1 MNVALLVILFSVS
14 LFAQDQSAITAA
26 EAACGAKETQFDAK
40 QDTIHH
46 PTPQPEPGKAL
57 VYVIE
62 DLGQCPGCAPNSYA
76 WSTGVEDAL
85 TRVGVN
91 GAWVGANR
99 GSSYIAFSIDP
110 GDHHLCANWQSS
122 LESRSHAFAMAG
134 FTAQEGK
141 STTSGSDF
149 SPGTG
154 ITPSIWIRSTRIKAN
169 IWWRSRPS
177 ACGTRRK

>member
-1 MNVALLVILFSVS
+1 LHGWFCADRLMQSRWLAESSRTRRIAMKATLFVILFSVS
-14 LFAQDQSAITAA
+14 LFAQDQSAITTA

-46 PTPQPEPGKAL
+46 ATPRPEPGKAL

-85 TRVGVN
+85 TRIGVD

-110 GDHHLCANWQSS
+110 GEHHLCANWQSS

-141 STTSGSDF
+141 IYYF
-149 SPGTG
+149 RLRLFPGYG
-154 ITPSIWIRSTRIKAN
+154 D
-169 IWWRSRPS
+169 
-177 ACGTRRK
+177 